1 MSKLGYI
8 QRYIQII
15 RIVGSHPYITLNEL
29 VERVEDAMLQY
40 DDTGSVGVSER
51 TIKRDISDIR
61 SGLGVSI
68 DYSRS
73 RNGYYIPEDE
83 ECLSDIAVVLD
94 RLDLVTSLRA
104 RQELS
109 SIIYTEKR
117 KARGTEYLNPLIGAI
132 KRHSVV
138 EFTYVKFDGSE
149 PRRRRVMPYALK
161 EGQGRW
167 YLLAV
172 ETPQVEAVTAP
183 GEIKSWGL
191 DRIRDL
197 KLTDNHF
204 IPDPDIDVEADFK
217 DSFGVFSNR
226 DVPVEEVILSFS
238 PKEGRYCKA
247 YPIHESQEVLIDNDK
262 EVRIRL
268 RLRIT
273 FAFIREILSR
283 IDDVVVIAPAR
294 LRDEIKTVCSEAL
307 RRMDF

>member
-117 KARGTEYLNPLIGAI
+117 KARGTEFLNPLIGAI

-238 PKEGRYCKA
+238 PQEGRYCKA

-273 FAFIREILSR
+273 FAFMREILSR

-294 LRDEIKTVCSEAL
+294 LRDEIKAVCSEAL

>member
-204 IPDPDIDVEADFK
+204 VPDPNIDVEADFK

-247 YPIHESQEVLIDNDK
+247 YPIHGSQEVLIDNDK

-273 FAFIREILSR
+273 FAFMREILSR

-294 LRDEIKTVCSEAL
+294 LRDEIKAVCSEAL

>member
-15 RIVGSHPYITLNEL
+15 RIVGSHPYITLSEL

-117 KARGTEYLNPLIGAI
+117 KARGTEFLNPLIGAI

-273 FAFIREILSR
+273 FAFMREILSR

-294 LRDEIKTVCSEAL
+294 LRDEIKAVCSEAL

>member
-117 KARGTEYLNPLIGAI
+117 KARGTEFLNPLIGAI

-273 FAFIREILSR
+273 FAFMREILSR

-294 LRDEIKTVCSEAL
+294 LRDEIKAVCSEAL

>member
-167 YLLAV
+167 YQLAV

-204 IPDPDIDVEADFK
+204 VPDPDIDVEADFK

-247 YPIHESQEVLIDNDK
+247 YPIHESQEVLIDNDM

-273 FAFIREILSR
+273 FAFMREILSR

-294 LRDEIKTVCSEAL
+294 LRDEIKAVCSEAL

>member
-15 RIVGSHPYITLNEL
+15 RIVGSHPYITLSEL
-29 VERVEDAMLQY
+29 VRKVENALLQY
-40 DDTGSVGVSER
+40 DDAGSIGVSER

-83 ECLSDIAVVLD
+83 DRISDIAVVLD
-94 RLDLVTSLRA
+94 QLDLVTSLRA

-117 KARGTEYLNPLIGAI
+117 KSRGTEYLNPLIGAI

-138 EFTYVKFDGSE
+138 ELTYVKFDGSE
-149 PRRRRVMPYALK
+149 PKRRRVMPYALK

-197 KLTDNHF
+197 KITDNHF

-262 EVRIRL
+262 EFRIRL

-273 FAFIREILSR
+273 FAFRREILSR

-294 LRDEIKTVCSEAL
+294 LRDEIKAVCSEAL

>member
-183 GEIKSWGL
+183 EEIKSWGL

-197 KLTDNHF
+197 KLADNHF
-204 IPDPDIDVEADFK
+204 VPDPDIDVEADFK

-294 LRDEIKTVCSEAL
+294 LRDEIKAVCSEAL

>member
-15 RIVGSHPYITLNEL
+15 RIVGSHPYIALNEL
-29 VERVEDAMLQY
+29 VERVVDAMLQY

-262 EVRIRL
+262 EFRIRL

-273 FAFIREILSR
+273 FAFRREILSR

-294 LRDEIKTVCSEAL
+294 LRDEIKAVCSEAL

>member
-15 RIVGSHPYITLNEL
+15 RIVGSHPYIALNEL
-29 VERVEDAMLQY
+29 VERVVDAMLQY

-273 FAFIREILSR
+273 FAFMREILSR

-294 LRDEIKTVCSEAL
+294 LRDEIKAVCSEAL

>member
-15 RIVGSHPYITLNEL
+15 RIVGSHPYIALNEL
-29 VERVEDAMLQY
+29 VERVVDAMLQY

-197 KLTDNHF
+197 KFTDNHF

-262 EVRIRL
+262 EFRIRL

-273 FAFIREILSR
+273 FAFRREILSR

-294 LRDEIKTVCSEAL
+294 LRDEIKAVCSEAL

>member
-197 KLTDNHF
+197 KLTENQF
-204 IPDPDIDVEADFK
+204 VQDPDIDVEADFK

-294 LRDEIKTVCSEAL
+294 LRDEIKAVCSEAL

>member
-15 RIVGSHPYITLNEL
+15 RIVGSHPYIALNEL
-29 VERVEDAMLQY
+29 VERVVDAMLQY

-83 ECLSDIAVVLD
+83 ECLSDLAVVLD

-138 EFTYVKFDGSE
+138 GFTYVKFDGSE

-172 ETPQVEAVTAP
+172 ETTQVEAVTAP

-197 KLTDNHF
+197 KLTENHF
-204 IPDPDIDVEADFK
+204 VPDPDIDVEADFK

-262 EVRIRL
+262 EFRIRL

-294 LRDEIKTVCSEAL
+294 LRDEIKAVCSEAL

>member
-273 FAFIREILSR
+273 FAFMREILSR

-294 LRDEIKTVCSEAL
+294 LRDEIKAVCSEAL